1 MQTNMFEFMYDT
13 YHIKT
18 KIKLIEFFAGYGSQN
33 LSLKYLGAN
42 YKHHRICEWATKS
55 IQAYNDIHIQDYTD
69 YSQFCT
75 FDEIVNYLFKKGI
88 SMNYNEPMTLEQIK
102 RKGEKWCR
110 NVYNNII
117 ATKNLV
123 NIQQVKAKDLDITDK
138 DEYTYLITYS
148 FPCQDISGAGLGK
161 GFAKGSGPRSGMLW
175 EVERILNECYELNCL
190 PQCLVMEN
198 VPLIHS
204 KENYPHLLEWIKALE
219 ELGYQSYWQDLNA
232 TDYGVPQNR
241 NRTFMISV
249 LGDYNYTFPKKCELG
264 LRLKDLLE
272 NEVDEKYYL
281 SNKLLNCFLSDG
293 TGKYPRKE
301 RFLSNINR
309 QNQDVANSITT
320 LAGNRATD
328 NFIVEG
334 SNKALQET
342 LELNELEEFSYI
354 DAYNRTIKNDG
365 IAGTIT
371 TRTIPSNNTFIA
383 VPKVNIQGK
392 YIKGGFSAGQIVDKN
407 GIAPT
412 FMEHHWNVMA
422 IVEEPNLKKKL
433 CNELIQFGKV
443 QEYDVIRHSY
453 STSRMENWDKRNVEL
468 NNISPTLD
476 TRCDC
481 LGVVVKDTNLPS
493 GEPICLNSKGGRNG
507 IEGLQPSLQDRI
519 YSSNSS
525 SVAITTSY
533 HPSYTDKTGLRIR
546 KLTPREC
553 LKLMGLKNEDIVN
566 ISKNQSDSSLY
577 HLAGDSIVTTCLMAI
592 FGELLGIDWQS
603 KISEVIKDLCYTNIN

>member
-13 YHIKT
+13 YQIKT

-42 YKHHRICEWATKS
+42 YEHHRICEWATKS
-55 IQAYNDIHIQDYTD
+55 IQAYNDIHIQDYTN
-69 YSQFCT
+69 YSQCCT
-75 FDEIVNYLFKKGI
+75 LDEIVNYLFKKGI
-88 SMNYNEPMTLEQIK
+88 SMNYNEPMTFEQIK

-138 DEYTYLITYS
+138 ENYTYLLTYS

-161 GFAKGSGPRSGMLW
+161 GFAKGSGTRSGMLW

-219 ELGYQSYWQDLNA
+219 RLGYQSYWQDLNA

-241 NRTFMISV
+241 NRTFMVSI
-249 LGDYNYTFPKKCELG
+249 LGDYNYTFPKKYGLE

-272 NEVDEKYYL
+272 SEVDEKYYL
-281 SNKLLNCFLSDG
+281 SESMKKYVCSRMPKGEHKLNIG
-293 TGKYPRKE
+293 M
-301 RFLSNINR
+301 NIN
-309 QNQDVANSITT
+309 
-320 LAGNRATD
+320 
-328 NFIVEG
+328 
-334 SNKALQET
+334 NKYE
-342 LELNELEEFSYI
+342 
-354 DAYNRTIKNDG
+354 NDS
-365 IAGTIT
+365 IAGTICT
-371 TRTIPSNNTFIA
+371 SGGNQANDNFIIDNNNITYSKEIGWFTIIDSYNKNIPKDQSRVGTIPAGYSKNQGSMIITL
-383 VPKVNIQGK
+383 GK
-392 YIKGGFSAGQIVDKN
+392 YIQGGFNAGQVVDKN
-407 GIAPT
+407 GIEPT
-412 FMEHHWNVMA
+412 FMEHHGQVTA
-422 IVEEPNLKKKL
+422 VVEEQKYSDYSMKK
-433 CNELIQFGKV
+433 IQGNIV
-443 QEYDVIRHSY
+443 TEDV
-453 STSRMENWDKRNVEL
+453 
-468 NNISPTLD
+468 
-476 TRCDC
+476 C
-481 LGVVVKDTNLPS
+481 G
-493 GEPICLNSKGGRNG
+493 
-507 IEGLQPSLQDRI
+507 
-519 YSSNSS
+519 
-525 SVAITTSY
+525 AITASAMQSFNHDNCHLVITKNTENY
-533 HPSYTDKTGLRIR
+533 IEWEQKGRLDIDCRAWKENTVAPTTTTPKTKVLLNDLRIR

-592 FGELLGIDWQS
+592 FGELLGIDWKS

>member
-13 YHIKT
+13 YQIKT
-18 KIKLIEFFAGYGSQN
+18 KIKLIEFFAEYGSQN
-33 LSLKYLGAN
+33 LSLKFLGAN
-42 YKHHRICEWATKS
+42 YEHHRICEWATKS

-69 YSQFCT
+69 YSQCCT
-75 FDEIVNYLFKKGI
+75 LDEIVNYLFKKGI
-88 SMNYNEPMTLEQIK
+88 SMNYNEPMTFEQIK

-138 DEYTYLITYS
+138 DEYTYLLTYS

-161 GFAKGSGPRSGMLW
+161 GFAKGSGTRSGMLW
-175 EVERILNECYELNCL
+175 EVERILNECYQLNCL

-219 ELGYQSYWQDLNA
+219 KLGYQSYWQDLNA
-232 TDYGVPQNR
+232 VDYGVPQNR
-241 NRTFMISV
+241 NRTFMVSI
-249 LGDYNYTFPKKCELG
+249 LGDYNYTFPKKYGLE

-272 NEVDEKYYL
+272 SEVDEKYYL
-281 SNKLLNCFLSDG
+281 SEKLLNCFMSDG
-293 TGKYPRKE
+293 TGKFPRKE

-309 QNQDVANSITT
+309 PNQDVANAVTT

-328 NFIVEG
+328 NFIIESG
-334 SNKALQET
+334 NKALQET
-342 LELNELEEFSYI
+342 LELNDVEEFSYI
-354 DAYNRTIKNDG
+354 DSYNRSVKNDG
-365 IAGTIT
+365 LAGTIT

-383 VPKVNIQGK
+383 VPRVNIQGK
-392 YIKGGFSAGQIVDKN
+392 YIKGGFSAGQVVDKN

-412 FMEHHWNVMA
+412 FMEHHRHIMA
-422 IVEEPNLKKKL
+422 IVEEQKYSDYSMKK
-433 CNELIQFGKV
+433 IQGNIVTEDVCGAITASAMQSFNHDNCHLVITKDTENYIEWEQKGRLDIDCRAWKENTVAPTTTTTPKTKV
-443 QEYDVIRHSY
+443 L
-453 STSRMENWDKRNVEL
+453 L
-468 NNISPTLD
+468 NN
-476 TRCDC
+476 
-481 LGVVVKDTNLPS
+481 
-493 GEPICLNSKGGRNG
+493 
-507 IEGLQPSLQDRI
+507 
-519 YSSNSS
+519 
-525 SVAITTSY
+525 
-533 HPSYTDKTGLRIR
+533 LRIR
-546 KLTPREC
+546 KLTPKEC

-592 FGELLGIDWQS
+592 FGELLGIDWKS

>member
-13 YHIKT
+13 YQIKT

-33 LSLKYLGAN
+33 LSLKFLGAK
-42 YKHHRICEWATKS
+42 YEHHRICEWATKS

-69 YSQFCT
+69 YSQCCT
-75 FDEIVNYLFKKGI
+75 LDEIVNYLFKKGI
-88 SMNYNEPMTLEQIK
+88 SMNYNEPMTYEQIK

-110 NVYNNII
+110 NVYNNMI

-138 DEYTYLITYS
+138 ENYTYLLTYS

-161 GFAKGSGPRSGMLW
+161 GFAKGSGTRSGMLW
-175 EVERILNECYELNCL
+175 EVERILNECYQLNCL

-219 ELGYQSYWQDLNA
+219 KLGYQSYWQDLNA
-232 TDYGVPQNR
+232 VDYGVPQNR
-241 NRTFMISV
+241 NRTFMVSI
-249 LGDYNYTFPKKCELG
+249 LGDYNYTFPKKYGLE

-272 NEVDEKYYL
+272 SEVDEKYYL
-281 SNKLLNCFLSDG
+281 SEKLLNCFISNG
-293 TGKYPRKE
+293 TGKFPRKE

-309 QNQDVANSITT
+309 PNQDVANAVTT

-328 NFIVEG
+328 NFIIESG
-334 SNKALQET
+334 NKALQET
-342 LELNELEEFSYI
+342 LEINEVEEFSYI
-354 DAYNRTIKNDG
+354 DAYNRSVKNDG
-365 IAGTIT
+365 LAGTIT
-371 TRTIPSNNTFIA
+371 TRTSPSNNTFIV

-392 YIKGGFSAGQIVDKN
+392 YIKGGFSA
-407 GIAPT
+407 
-412 FMEHHWNVMA
+412 
-422 IVEEPNLKKKL
+422 
-433 CNELIQFGKV
+433 GKV

-453 STSRMENWDKRNVEL
+453 STSRMEEWEKRNVEK
-468 NNISPTLD
+468 NNIAPTLD

-481 LGVVVKDTNLPS
+481 LGVVVNDNSNLVITKDTENYIEWEQKGRLDIDCRAWKENTVAPTTTTT
-493 GEPICLNSKGGRNG
+493 PKTKVLLNN
-507 IEGLQPSLQDRI
+507 
-519 YSSNSS
+519 
-525 SVAITTSY
+525 
-533 HPSYTDKTGLRIR
+533 LRIR
-546 KLTPREC
+546 KLTPKEC

-592 FGELLGIDWQS
+592 FGELLGIDWKS

>member
-13 YHIKT
+13 YQIKT

-33 LSLKYLGAN
+33 LSLKYLGVN
-42 YKHHRICEWATKS
+42 YEHHRICEWATKS

-69 YSQFCT
+69 YSQCCT
-75 FDEIVNYLFKKGI
+75 LDEIVNYLFKKGI

-138 DEYTYLITYS
+138 DEYTYLLTYS

-161 GFAKGSGPRSGMLW
+161 GFAKGSQTRSGMLW

-198 VPLIHS
+198 VSLIHS

-219 ELGYQSYWQDLNA
+219 KLGYQSYWQDLNA
-232 TDYGVPQNR
+232 VDYGVPQNR
-241 NRTFMISV
+241 NRTFMVSI
-249 LGDYNYTFPKKCELG
+249 LGDYNYTFPKKYGLE

-272 NEVDEKYYL
+272 SEVDEKYYL
-281 SNKLLNCFLSDG
+281 SQQMIEGMMKTNFESYKLENKLLD
-293 TGKYPRKE
+293 T
-301 RFLSNINR
+301 
-309 QNQDVANSITT
+309 
-320 LAGNRATD
+320 
-328 NFIVEG
+328 
-334 SNKALQET
+334 
-342 LELNELEEFSYI
+342 
-354 DAYNRTIKNDG
+354 
-365 IAGTIT
+365 
-371 TRTIPSNNTFIA
+371 
-383 VPKVNIQGK
+383 
-392 YIKGGFSAGQIVDKN
+392 N
-407 GIAPT
+407 GIANCIIARFEGTPQCIQIPEAT
-412 FMEHHWNVMA
+412 KKGYAEAYEGDSVNPEQPKSITGV
-422 IVEEPNLKKKL
+422 VEENFVQKKYQTFIKKNGYIPKIFNPYNT
-433 CNELIQFGKV
+433 NEIV
-443 QEYDVIRHSY
+443 DVAPTQTTQCGS
-453 STSRMENWDKRNVEL
+453 STA
-468 NNISPTLD
+468 
-476 TRCDC
+476 
-481 LGVVVKDTNLPS
+481 
-493 GEPICLNSKGGRNG
+493 
-507 IEGLQPSLQDRI
+507 
-519 YSSNSS
+519 SS
-525 SVAITTSY
+525 SILITEET
-533 HPSYTDKTGLRIR
+533 KVINNLRIR
-546 KLTPREC
+546 KLTPKEC

>member
-42 YKHHRICEWATKS
+42 YEHHRICEWATKS

-69 YSQFCT
+69 YSQCCT
-75 FDEIVNYLFKKGI
+75 LDEIVNYLFKKGI
-88 SMNYNEPMTLEQIK
+88 SMNYNEPMTYEQIK

-138 DEYTYLITYS
+138 ENYTYLLTYS

-161 GFAKGSGPRSGMLW
+161 GFAKGSGTRSGMLW
-175 EVERILNECYELNCL
+175 EVERILNECYQLNCL

-219 ELGYQSYWQDLNA
+219 KLGYQSYWQDLNA
-232 TDYGVPQNR
+232 VDYGVPQNR
-241 NRTFMISV
+241 NRTFMVSI
-249 LGDYNYTFPKKCELG
+249 LGDYNYSFPKKFGLE

-272 NEVDEKYYL
+272 SEVDEKYYL
-281 SNKLLNCFLSDG
+281 SEKLLNCFMSDG

-301 RFLSNINR
+301 RFLQNINR

-342 LELNELEEFSYI
+342 LELNDVEEFSYI
-354 DAYNRTIKNDG
+354 DSYNRSVKNDG

-383 VPKVNIQGK
+383 VPRVNIQGK
-392 YIKGGFSAGQIVDKN
+392 YIKGGFSAGQVVDKN
-407 GIAPT
+407 GIA
-412 FMEHHWNVMA
+412 
-422 IVEEPNLKKKL
+422 
-433 CNELIQFGKV
+433 
-443 QEYDVIRHSY
+443 
-453 STSRMENWDKRNVEL
+453 
-468 NNISPTLD
+468 PTLD

-481 LGVVVKDTNLPS
+481 LGVVVNDNSNLVITKDTENYIEWEQKGRLDIDCRAWKENTVAPTTTTT
-493 GEPICLNSKGGRNG
+493 PKTKVLLNN
-507 IEGLQPSLQDRI
+507 
-519 YSSNSS
+519 
-525 SVAITTSY
+525 
-533 HPSYTDKTGLRIR
+533 LRIR

-577 HLAGDSIVTTCLMAI
+577 HLAGDSIVTTCLMVI
-592 FGELLGIDWQS
+592 FGEL
-603 KISEVIKDLCYTNIN
+603 

>member
-42 YKHHRICEWATKS
+42 YEHHRICEWATKS

-69 YSQFCT
+69 YSQCCT
-75 FDEIVNYLFKKGI
+75 LDEIVNYLFKKGI
-88 SMNYNEPMTLEQIK
+88 SMNYNEPMTYEQIK

-138 DEYTYLITYS
+138 ENYTYLLTYS

-161 GFAKGSGPRSGMLW
+161 GFAKGSGTRSGMLW
-175 EVERILNECYELNCL
+175 EVERILNECYQLNCL

-219 ELGYQSYWQDLNA
+219 KLGYQSYWQDLNA
-232 TDYGVPQNR
+232 VDYGVPQNR
-241 NRTFMISV
+241 NRTFMVSI
-249 LGDYNYTFPKKCELG
+249 LGDYNYSFPKKFGLE

-272 NEVDEKYYL
+272 SEVDEKYYL
-281 SNKLLNCFLSDG
+281 SEKLLNCFMSDG

-301 RFLSNINR
+301 RFLQNINR

-342 LELNELEEFSYI
+342 LELNDVEEFSYI
-354 DAYNRTIKNDG
+354 DSYNRSVKNDG

-383 VPKVNIQGK
+383 VPRVNIQGK
-392 YIKGGFSAGQIVDKN
+392 YIKGGFSAGQVVDKN

-412 FMEHHWNVMA
+412 FMEHHGHIMA

-433 CNELIQFGKV
+433 CNELIQSGKV

-453 STSRMENWDKRNVEL
+453 STSRMEEWEKRNVEK
-468 NNISPTLD
+468 NNIAPTLD

-481 LGVVVKDTNLPS
+481 LGVVVNDNSNLVITKDTENYIEWEQKGRLDIDCRAWKENTVAPTTTTT
-493 GEPICLNSKGGRNG
+493 PKTKVLLNN
-507 IEGLQPSLQDRI
+507 
-519 YSSNSS
+519 
-525 SVAITTSY
+525 
-533 HPSYTDKTGLRIR
+533 LRIR

-577 HLAGDSIVTTCLMAI
+577 HLAGDSIVTTCLMVI
-592 FGELLGIDWQS
+592 FGELLGIDWKS
-603 KISEVIKDLCYTNIN
+603 KINEVINDLCYTNIN

>member
-42 YKHHRICEWATKS
+42 YEHHRICEWATKS

-69 YSQFCT
+69 YSQCCT
-75 FDEIVNYLFKKGI
+75 LDEIVNYLFKKGI
-88 SMNYNEPMTLEQIK
+88 SMNYNEPMTYEQIK

-138 DEYTYLITYS
+138 ENYTYLLTYS

-161 GFAKGSGPRSGMLW
+161 GFAKGSGTRSGMLW
-175 EVERILNECYELNCL
+175 EVERILNECYQLNCL

-219 ELGYQSYWQDLNA
+219 KLGYQSYWQDLNA
-232 TDYGVPQNR
+232 VDYGVPQNR
-241 NRTFMISV
+241 NRTFMVSI
-249 LGDYNYTFPKKCELG
+249 LGDYNYSFPKKFGLE

-272 NEVDEKYYL
+272 SEVDEKYYL
-281 SNKLLNCFLSDG
+281 SESMKKYVCSRMPKGEHKLNIG
-293 TGKYPRKE
+293 M
-301 RFLSNINR
+301 NIN
-309 QNQDVANSITT
+309 
-320 LAGNRATD
+320 
-328 NFIVEG
+328 
-334 SNKALQET
+334 NKYE
-342 LELNELEEFSYI
+342 
-354 DAYNRTIKNDG
+354 NDS
-365 IAGTIT
+365 IAGTICT
-371 TRTIPSNNTFIA
+371 SGGNQANDNFIIDNDNITYSKEIGWFTIIDSYNKNIPKDQSRVGTIPAGYSKNQGSMI
-383 VPKVNIQGK
+383 IILGK
-392 YIKGGFSAGQIVDKN
+392 YIKGGFSAGQVVDKN

-412 FMEHHWNVMA
+412 FMEHHGHIMA

-433 CNELIQFGKV
+433 CNELIQSGKV

-453 STSRMENWDKRNVEL
+453 STSRMEEWEKRNVEK
-468 NNISPTLD
+468 NNIAPTLD

-481 LGVVVKDTNLPS
+481 LGVVVNDNSNLVITKDTENYIEWEQKGRLDIDCRAWKENTVAPTTTTT
-493 GEPICLNSKGGRNG
+493 PKTKVLLNN
-507 IEGLQPSLQDRI
+507 
-519 YSSNSS
+519 
-525 SVAITTSY
+525 
-533 HPSYTDKTGLRIR
+533 LRIR

-577 HLAGDSIVTTCLMAI
+577 HLAGDSIVTTCLMVI
-592 FGELLGIDWQS
+592 FGELLGIDWKS
-603 KISEVIKDLCYTNIN
+603 KINEVINDLCYTNIN

>member
-13 YHIKT
+13 YQIKT

-33 LSLKYLGAN
+33 LSLKFLGAK
-42 YKHHRICEWATKS
+42 YEHHRICEWATKS

-69 YSQFCT
+69 YSQCCT
-75 FDEIVNYLFKKGI
+75 LDEIVNYLFKKGI
-88 SMNYNEPMTLEQIK
+88 SMNYNEPMTFEQIK

-138 DEYTYLITYS
+138 DEYTYLLTYS

-161 GFAKGSGPRSGMLW
+161 GFAKGSGTRSGMLW
-175 EVERILNECYELNCL
+175 EVERILNECYQLNCL

-219 ELGYQSYWQDLNA
+219 RLGYQSYWQDLNA

-241 NRTFMISV
+241 NRTFMVSI
-249 LGDYNYTFPKKCELG
+249 LGDYNYSFPKKFGLE

-272 NEVDEKYYL
+272 SEVDEKYYL
-281 SNKLLNCFLSDG
+281 SEKLLNCFMSNG
-293 TGKYPRKE
+293 TGKFPRKE

-309 QNQDVANSITT
+309 PNQDVANAVTT

-328 NFIVEG
+328 NFIIESG
-334 SNKALQET
+334 NKALQET
-342 LELNELEEFSYI
+342 LEINEVEEFSYI
-354 DAYNRTIKNDG
+354 DAYNRSVKNDG
-365 IAGTIT
+365 LAGTIT
-371 TRTIPSNNTFIA
+371 TRTSPSNNTFIV

-392 YIKGGFSAGQIVDKN
+392 YIKGGFSAGQVVDKN
-407 GIAPT
+407 NIA
-412 FMEHHWNVMA
+412 
-422 IVEEPNLKKKL
+422 
-433 CNELIQFGKV
+433 
-443 QEYDVIRHSY
+443 
-453 STSRMENWDKRNVEL
+453 
-468 NNISPTLD
+468 PTLD

-481 LGVVVKDTNLPS
+481 LGVVVNDNSNLVITKDTENYIEWEQKGRLDIDCRAWKENTVATTTTTTPKTKVL
-493 GEPICLNSKGGRNG
+493 LNN
-507 IEGLQPSLQDRI
+507 
-519 YSSNSS
+519 
-525 SVAITTSY
+525 
-533 HPSYTDKTGLRIR
+533 LRIR
-546 KLTPREC
+546 KLTPKEC

-592 FGELLGIDWQS
+592 FGELLGIDWKS